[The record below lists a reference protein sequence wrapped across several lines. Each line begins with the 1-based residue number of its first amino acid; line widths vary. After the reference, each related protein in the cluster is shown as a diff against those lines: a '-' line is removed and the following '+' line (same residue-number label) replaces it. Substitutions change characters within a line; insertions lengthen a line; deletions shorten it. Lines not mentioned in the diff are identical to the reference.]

1 MRPPLVIEDLAHSG
15 ALIIIVGVKGQ
26 ATRICAY
33 VRPRAQSENSRWPE
47 DRKNTFERLCIS
59 K

>member
-1 MRPPLVIEDLAHSG
+1 MRPPLVIEDLAHSS

-33 VRPRAQSENSRWPE
+33 VRPRAQSENSRELE
-47 DRKNTFERLCIS
+47 DKNNTFERLCVS